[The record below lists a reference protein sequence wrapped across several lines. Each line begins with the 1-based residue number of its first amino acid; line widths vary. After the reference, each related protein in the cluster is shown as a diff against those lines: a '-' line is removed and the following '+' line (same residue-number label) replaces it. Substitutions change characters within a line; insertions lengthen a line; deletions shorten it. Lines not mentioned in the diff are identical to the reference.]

1 MTKRVLPVII
11 CGGSGTRLWPM
22 SRASFPKQYLKVNQD
37 ESLTFLQKTVLRISS
52 FENVKDP
59 IIICNEEHRFIVAE
73 QMRSIKIKPKAIILE
88 PIGRNTAPALTIA
101 ALKAAEE
108 DKESILIILPADH
121 IINNLDNFFKSINSA
136 IGYVKYGKIITFGIV
151 PDKPETGYGYIESL
165 KELDTQ
171 KLIGQDISRF
181 IEKPDLELAKKLI
194 VDKKITWNSG
204 IFLFKSKILIQEI
217 KRIEPDIYKYSRE
230 ALSKS
235 VYDLDFQR
243 LDIKPFAK
251 CKNISIDKAIM
262 ERTNLG
268 MVVPLNAGWTDIGNW
283 KSLWEISTKDNS
295 GNVSSGRVIKR
306 NVSNS
311 YLRGEDRLVVALN
324 IDNLVVIDTKDV
336 ILIANKNKPNEVKDV
351 VEYLVSKN
359 EDEGCSH
366 KQIYRPWGNYLSIAD
381 GECWQVKKIIVYP
394 GESLSLQMHCHRAEH
409 WIVVKGQALVEID
422 GSEKL
427 IEENQ
432 SSYIPKNI
440 KHRLSNPGSENLIII
455 EVQSGDYLGED
466 DIKRFEDKYGRL

>member
-11 CGGSGTRLWPM
+11 CGGSGTRLWPL
-22 SRASFPKQYLKVNQD
+22 SRASFPKQYLKVDKD
-37 ESLTFLQKTVLRISS
+37 ESLTFLQKTVLRISN

-73 QMRSIKIKPKAIILE
+73 QMRSIKIKPKTIILE

-108 DKESILIILPADH
+108 DEDSILIILPADH
-121 IINNLDNFFKSINSA
+121 IINDVDNFFKSINSA
-136 IGYVKYGKIITFGIV
+136 IGYVNYGKIITFGII

-171 KLIGQDISRF
+171 KLIGQNISRF

-217 KRIEPDIYKYSRE
+217 KKLEPDIYKYSEE

-243 LDIKPFAK
+243 LNIKPFAK
-251 CKNISIDKAIM
+251 CKSISIDKAIM
-262 ERTNLG
+262 EKTNLG

-359 EDEGCSH
+359 EDEGVIINRH
-366 KQIYRPWGNYLSIAD
+366 ID
-381 GECWQVKKIIVYP
+381 HGEIISP
-394 GESLSLQMHCHRAEH
+394 
-409 WIVVKGQALVEID
+409 
-422 GSEKL
+422 
-427 IEENQ
+427 
-432 SSYIPKNI
+432 
-440 KHRLSNPGSENLIII
+440 
-455 EVQSGDYLGED
+455 
-466 DIKRFEDKYGRL
+466 